1 MIAFKYRILV
11 AGFACIVWSATI
23 ALGQTTDGESQ
34 VDSQLPLSG
43 EPLLNQSTIPEEPS
57 IASSQLAA
65 REVAPSLPSDD
76 GITVSMF
83 NGKSRLKIFG
93 SLSALSVYSTDR
105 PFAPGMPLFLL
116 PESPF
121 GLDTNTFDIHGRQ
134 SNIGATFIGPE
145 ANGFTPS
152 ATFVAFIAN
161 DTLTGDSYGF
171 LPYNA
176 FGELKNEDWRFA
188 AGLQNDVFNPRKPNV
203 ISLAAMFAT
212 GNTGSFRSQARVE
225 RLIKPTDASEYTIQ
239 LALSDP
245 IQSVFGSR
253 DLRIQEDNG
262 WPNVEGRVSMGLGE
276 TETLVGNRK
285 ARAFELGSSA
295 FVGQIRTTRSIL
307 APQDPQS
314 PIRNVIDCWGFG
326 VDAAVNLT
334 SSIGIQGEVFT
345 GAGLGEYN
353 GAIGQTFDSATR
365 NAIRS
370 SGGWGEVF
378 AYLTPAFH
386 VHSGYGIDSPLRRVE
401 DTFAL
406 TQNQTFFTNFVW
418 NWSKNVQI
426 SNQVDYRK
434 TDYRSPLLDATG
446 CIFYSEF
453 LWKF

>member
-1 MIAFKYRILV
+1 MNARKYRVFV
-11 AGFACIVWSATI
+11 AGFACIVWSASI
-23 ALGQTTDGESQ
+23 VVAQTTSEGFQTNSQ
-34 VDSQLPLSG
+34 SSSGIEVQREPTSLQVEAGSDAGQLPMWNVTQT
-43 EPLLNQSTIPEEPS
+43 PP
-57 IASSQLAA
+57 
-65 REVAPSLPSDD
+65 VDD
-76 GITVSMF
+76 GITVSML

-93 SLSALSVYSTDR
+93 SLSALSVFSTDR

-116 PESPF
+116 PASPF
-121 GLDTNTFDIHGRQ
+121 GLNTNTFDIHGRQ

-152 ATFVAFIAN
+152 ATFVSFIAN

-176 FGELKNEDWRFA
+176 FGELKNDDWRFA
-188 AGLQNDVFNPRKPNV
+188 AGLQNDVFNPRKPTS
-203 ISLAAMFAT
+203 ISLAAMFTT
-212 GNTGSFRSQARVE
+212 GNTGSFRSQARIE
-225 RLIKPTDASEYTIQ
+225 RFIKPSDASEYTIQ
-239 LALSDP
+239 VALSDP

-262 WPNVEGRVSMGLGE
+262 WPNVEGRVSTGLGQA
-276 TETLVGNRK
+276 ETLVGNRK
-285 ARAFELGSSA
+285 ARPFELGSSA

-314 PIRNVIDCWGFG
+314 PIRNVVDCWGFG
-326 VDAAVNLT
+326 IDTAVNLT
-334 SSIGIQGEVFT
+334 SSIGFQGELFT

-353 GAIGQTFDSATR
+353 GGIGQTFDSATR
-365 NAIRS
+365 EAIRS

-378 AYLTPAFH
+378 AYLTPMLH
-386 VHSGYGIDSPLRRVE
+386 IHSGYGIDSPFRRVG

-406 TQNQTFFTNFVW
+406 TQNQTFFTNIVW
-418 NWSKNVQI
+418 NWSKNIQI

-434 TDYRSPLLDATG
+434 TNYRSPLMDATG

-453 LWKF
+453 QWKF

>member
-1 MIAFKYRILV
+1 MNARQYLV
-11 AGFACIVWSATI
+11 LVVGFACIAWSAAI
-23 ALGQTTDGESQ
+23 VHAQTAD
-34 VDSQLPLSG
+34 VDLQANTQSSPSIEVPSEQTFLPVDARNDASQLPAWNVTPTSPI
-43 EPLLNQSTIPEEPS
+43 E
-57 IASSQLAA
+57 
-65 REVAPSLPSDD
+65 D
-76 GITVSMF
+76 GITVAMF

-93 SLSALSVYSTDR
+93 SLSALAVFSTDR

-121 GLDTNTFDIHGRQ
+121 GLNTNTFDIHGRQ
-134 SNIGATFIGPE
+134 SNIGATFIGPD

-152 ATFVAFIAN
+152 ATFVSFIAN

-176 FGELKNEDWRFA
+176 FGELKNEEWRFA

-203 ISLAAMFAT
+203 ISLAAMFTT

-225 RLIKPTDASEYTIQ
+225 RFIKPTDASEYTIQ
-239 LALSDP
+239 FALSDP

-285 ARAFELGSSA
+285 ASPFELGSSA

-345 GAGLGEYN
+345 GSGLGEYN

-378 AYLTPAFH
+378 AYLTPALH
-386 VHSGYGIDSPLRRVE
+386 VHSGYGIDSPLRRVD

-406 TQNQTFFTNFVW
+406 TQNQTFFTNIVW

-434 TDYRSPLLDATG
+434 TNYRSPLLDATG

>member
-1 MIAFKYRILV
+1 MNARKYRVLV
-11 AGFACIVWSATI
+11 AGFACIAWSTSIVLAQTND
-23 ALGQTTDGESQ
+23 LGFQENTQSSLGIEVQ
-34 VDSQLPLSG
+34 R
-43 EPLLNQSTIPEEPS
+43 EPT
-57 IASSQLAA
+57 
-65 REVAPSLPSDD
+65 SLPIEAENDTSQTPTWNVTQAPPIDD
-76 GITVSMF
+76 GITVSML

-93 SLSALSVYSTDR
+93 SLSALTVFSTDR

-121 GLDTNTFDIHGRQ
+121 GLNTNTFDIHGRQ
-134 SNIGATFIGPE
+134 SNFGATFIGPE

-152 ATFVAFIAN
+152 ATFVSFIAN

-176 FGELKNEDWRFA
+176 FGELKNDDWRFA

-203 ISLAAMFAT
+203 ISLAAMFTT

-225 RLIKPTDASEYTIQ
+225 RFIKPTDASEYTIQ
-239 LALSDP
+239 FALSDP

-314 PIRNVIDCWGFG
+314 PIRNVVDCWGFG

-353 GAIGQTFDSATR
+353 GGIGQTFDSATR

-378 AYLTPAFH
+378 AYLTPALH
-386 VHSGYGIDSPLRRVE
+386 VHSGYGIDSPLRRVD

-406 TQNQTFFTNFVW
+406 TQNQTFFTNVVW

-434 TDYRSPLLDATG
+434 TNYRSPLLDATG